1 MNWFNLNL
9 HTYVKRAAFEL
20 TSIPSHRIYEALL
33 VDLRL
38 TPTCPH
44 SSQTPKH
51 QVACRNLPLAT
62 LGCLTRVKS
71 TFLHIILP
79 CSRPTFAYSSS
90 MFKMS
95 KTLSPHAGLLKWV
108 KKENPCFS
116 NSSCSHF
123 FFVKNCLPG
132 SRPLEKGIGFI
143 ALLGNGYSH
152 SITKSRTHR
161 SRTPVAIF
169 LVFLRIKPFP
179 PPLVLRL
186 LYNHCSRG
194 TWVQDVNCF

>member
-116 NSSCSHF
+116 NSSCSHYVF
-123 FFVKNCLPG
+123 CEKLPSLFQTIG
-132 SRPLEKGIGFI
+132 EGNWVHRPLAKWLF
-143 ALLGNGYSH
+143 
-152 SITKSRTHR
+152 
-161 SRTPVAIF
+161 
-169 LVFLRIKPFP
+169 PFD
-179 PPLVLRL
+179 
-186 LYNHCSRG
+186 YKI
-194 TWVQDVNCF
+194 